1 MGGVPTNYRGQVVSP
16 TKEDPERIVPGLLAA
31 GEAASASVHG
41 ANRLG
46 ANSLLDIVVFG
57 RACAITVG
65 GRHTAES
72 EEGAVGS
79 WQLRASRVS
88 AGSVKD
94 SSCRKWAGQQLP
106 HVQLCQIVQSLPL
119 LVESVYCMLQIAAL
133 CSQYPA
139 CATQYVPL
147 RQPHVPRDNA
157 RDRADDAVPRVLQT

>member
-65 GRHTAES
+65 SCHCRLPPGVLLWRTGFYLPRICSRA
-72 EEGAVGS
+72 GAGLIDV
-79 WQLRASRVS
+79 QAAS
-88 AGSVKD
+88 AL
-94 SSCRKWAGQQLP
+94 SSQDGGARIDVAMEMGKQSYQGLCRG
-106 HVQLCQIVQSLPL
+106 
-119 LVESVYCMLQIAAL
+119 
-133 CSQYPA
+133 
-139 CATQYVPL
+139 
-147 RQPHVPRDNA
+147 
-157 RDRADDAVPRVLQT
+157 